1 MCKLPAMLVAT
12 ALLLVGAAP
21 ASAVTGGFGVAK
33 SLRGLPAPITFA
45 QASSKAK
52 KHQIC
57 EATGSGAVKSKQSS
71 LMNELEKRFTP
82 VACEQPPRSTGLTQ
96 DQLKAAQAAALAVLG

>member
-45 QASSKAK
+45 QASSKAR
-52 KHQIC
+52 KHSIC
-57 EATGSGAVKSKQSS
+57 ETSGAGAGKSKQSS
-71 LMNELEKRFTP
+71 LMYEFSKQFKP
-82 VACEQPPRSTGLTQ
+82 VACEQPPRSNVLTQ
-96 DQLKAAQAAALAVLG
+96 DQLKAAQIMTKIG